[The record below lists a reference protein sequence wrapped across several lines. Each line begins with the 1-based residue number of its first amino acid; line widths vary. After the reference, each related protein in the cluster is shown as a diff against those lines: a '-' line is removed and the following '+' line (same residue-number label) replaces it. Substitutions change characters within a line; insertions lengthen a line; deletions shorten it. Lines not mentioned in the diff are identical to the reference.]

1 MKWYAYVIIA
11 LVVAVAVLAYM
22 LQRNAQLL
30 KSCNEIAHLQY
41 VTYHDEVIEYNEK
54 IGRLGSA
61 VARQKHELDSVTQS
75 HARTQ
80 TPLKSNIK
88 TWKERIDPVERIAV
102 LINGKNTG
110 DTTVYFTSK
119 EEALRYLYDQMV
131 ARDTTIYWQDS
142 LIRDMET
149 ERATVKVKTD
159 ELVNSI
165 KAKARLSEDEVS
177 KWIGRYQ
184 ESEARRA
191 QDEKAWKRQRRL
203 ERVLGIG
210 GVVLIVII
218 VL

>member
-11 LVVAVAVLAYM
+11 LLLLALGFSIRGCRQAEHDDQVTNLAAIDM
-22 LQRNAQLL
+22 MVEHKA
-30 KSCNEIAHLQY
+30 KIDSMADIIASQA
-41 VTYHDEVIEYNEK
+41 HD
-54 IGRLGSA
+54 LDS
-61 VARQKHELDSVTQS
+61 ARQS
-75 HARTQ
+75 HTRTQ
-80 TPLKSNIK
+80 GPVKSNIK

-184 ESEARRA
+184 ESEATRA
-191 QDEKAWKRQRRL
+191 QDSKDFRRQRRR
-203 ERVLGIG
+203 ERIAEG
-210 GVVLIVII
+210 VII
-218 VL
+218 VGVIILAI